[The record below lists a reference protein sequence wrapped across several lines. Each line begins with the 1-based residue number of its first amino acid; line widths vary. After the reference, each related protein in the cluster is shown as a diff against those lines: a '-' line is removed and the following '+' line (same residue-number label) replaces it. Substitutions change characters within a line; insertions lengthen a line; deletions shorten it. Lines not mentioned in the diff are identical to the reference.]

1 MGSFQITYDDF
12 SGGQYMGNKS
22 TNLPKNQWQG
32 NNVVALPSGQ
42 IMAVGQETV
51 STITK
56 PTSAVQT
63 YIQDFHLIGADSYL
77 FTSSDGVTTSRMIK
91 TATVSNGTLFPITS
105 TSTTLTAIIDGK
117 VAFNPAASS
126 LAFYYIGSGAGP
138 GGGTVY
144 SVTYTGTN
152 AVVSTAL
159 AGLLLTDMVMYG
171 YRLLAY
177 GGNTKRLYYSD
188 TTLTTWSTANYY
200 EFSGNI
206 LNVVP
211 RTNDLL
217 VICDTGV
224 FSLVGVLGSSITS
237 QLIVPSTNVPE
248 GMRDATAVNR
258 NIYYL
263 DQQLTGAID
272 GRVYRL
278 TGSTAQPI
286 ATLNYIDVNIAQAES
301 GIEAMRVSTLNDG
314 KLCVMDKVGTAYVET
329 IPGTWARL
337 NNDAR
342 VSVTRFLKRQHQVA
356 RPGPGSLN
364 EYFLIAYVQATTQTI
379 YIYRYIY
386 NVTDFTDNDRDF
398 TNIGVP
404 STSLQ
409 APTGTVTLSEY
420 WHSKPF
426 TVKEVLVE
434 YYSYSYGSQVS
445 AQIVPSG
452 MIDVIP
458 ANVDSMVSTSI
469 PNEQLSSVNT
479 VTQRFRPNNANKGM
493 GIKPKITIYMASVKR
508 VILNCED

>member
-22 TNLPKNQWQG
+22 SNLPKNSWFG
-32 NNVVALPSGQ
+32 ENVIPLPNGQLMPVGQ
-42 IMAVGQETV
+42 ITV

-77 FTSSDGVTTSRMIK
+77 FTSSDGVSTSRMIK
-91 TATVSNGTLFPITS
+91 TAVVSNGTLFPITS

-126 LAFYYIGSGAGP
+126 LAFYYIGSGAGA

-144 SVTYTGTN
+144 SVSYAGAN

-171 YRLLAY
+171 FRLLAY

-200 EFSGNI
+200 EFTGNI
-206 LNVVP
+206 INVIP

-237 QLIVPSTNVPE
+237 QLIVPSTNIPE

-258 NIYYL
+258 NIYYF

-272 GRVYRL
+272 GRIYRL

-286 ATLNYIDVNIAQAES
+286 ATLSLDDVNNAQSTS
-301 GIEAMRVSTLNDG
+301 GIESVRVSTLNDG
-314 KLCVMDKVGTAYVET
+314 KLCAMDKVGRAYAET
-329 IPGTWARL
+329 VPGTWVRL
-337 NNDAR
+337 VNDAT
-342 VSVTRFLKRQHQVA
+342 VSCTPFLKRQHQVS
-356 RPGPGSLN
+356 RPGPNSFN
-364 EYFLIAYVQATTQTI
+364 EFFLVAYVQYATQTI

-386 NVTDFTDNDRDF
+386 NVTDFTDKDRDF

-404 STSLQ
+404 SSSLQ
-409 APTGTVTLSEY
+409 IPTGTVTLSEY

-426 TVKEVLVE
+426 TVKEVFVE
-434 YYSYSYGSQVS
+434 YYSTSVSQIDV
-445 AQIVPSG
+445 QIIPTG
-452 MIDVIP
+452 MVDVIP
-458 ANVDSMVSTSI
+458 QNVSSMVSTNI
-469 PNEQLSSVNT
+469 GNLQLGSVNT
-479 VTQRFRPNNANKGM
+479 VMQRFRPNDANKGF
-493 GIKPKITIYMASVKR
+493 GVKPKLEITYSIIKR